1 MRDKRI
7 VKYNVDFCY
16 KNFKYKQGAVSIDLS
31 DVDNMKGVVEADW
44 SLKYAQSHLK
54 RMLSQATGIGGGW
67 NLDFVTVEDSMFSSD
82 KKYTFTIKSRLYVN
96 LRRLYERPKT

>member
-31 DVDNMKGVVEADW
+31 DLDNMKGTVEADW
-44 SLKYAQSHLK
+44 GLEYAKSHLK
-54 RMLSQATGIGGGW
+54 RMLSEATGIGGGW
-67 NLDFVTVEDSMFSSD
+67 NLDFVTVEDSMFSRE

-96 LRRLYERPKT
+96 LRRLYERPKK